1 MRYQALGIIALAA
14 TILAPSALAQSV
26 TFTET
31 GGANWTEANGVLTAG
46 SASTGSLTTQQS
58 YGRFELTFEVRAVTP
73 GSDGF
78 RLGTGLTVGLDCP
91 EGTQSSSSYRNGFV
105 FSEPPPSIPDL
116 PGGVY
121 SNVRFRLGI
130 DVCAAASGAV
140 RSTFDVSRDGIP
152 GPWRWDPD
160 VWYPFRMRVDD
171 GEFLVELGGVCLIC
185 PGTIPTYIAR
195 GAASRGPGPVRFTY
209 SPSSYVNMQRLVVEH
224 GVLQIRNISFV
235 Q

>member
-14 TILAPSALAQSV
+14 TMLAPSTLAQSV

-58 YGRFELTFEVRAVTP
+58 YGRFELTFEVRAMTP
-73 GSDGF
+73 GSGGS
-78 RLGTGLTVGLDCP
+78 RLGTGLAVGLDCP
-91 EGTQSSSSYRNGFV
+91 EGTQFSSSYHNGFV
-105 FSEPPPSIPDL
+105 FSKPPPSIPDS
-116 PGGVY
+116 PGIV
-121 SNVRFRLGI
+121 SSDVMFRLSI
-130 DVCAAASGAV
+130 DVCAAASGVV
-140 RSTFDVSRDGIP
+140 RPTWDMDRDGIP

-160 VWYPFRMRVDD
+160 VWYLFRMRVDD
-171 GEFLVELGGVCLIC
+171 GEFWVELGGVCLIC
-185 PGTIPTYIAR
+185 PGTT
-195 GAASRGPGPVRFTY
+195 SRGPGPVRFTY
-209 SPSSYVNMQRLVVEH
+209 NPSSYINTQRGVVEH